1 MCVKLRFQVAQTKKP
16 DRQPRWSPIG
26 RFSLRSGEHFQL
38 LSLLF
43 SSRPFWTLP
52 TTTCIVVPR
61 WAIAISLR
69 ASTALTTTAALE
81 AFEHLL
87 EFVTIQCPVFVS
99 VASIEH
105 SLHPLGHLF
114 AADFSVFVLVEAHDS
129 IEELV
134 SVAGTTAFTTT
145 PTFTRSSTLST
156 ATAFSVA

>member
-1 MCVKLRFQVAQTKKP
+1 M
-16 DRQPRWSPIG
+16 
-26 RFSLRSGEHFQL
+26 
-38 LSLLF
+38 SLLF

-61 WAIAISLR
+61 WAITITSWSIAISLR
-69 ASTALTTTAALE
+69 ASTALTTTALTTTAALE

-99 VASIEH
+99 VSSIEH